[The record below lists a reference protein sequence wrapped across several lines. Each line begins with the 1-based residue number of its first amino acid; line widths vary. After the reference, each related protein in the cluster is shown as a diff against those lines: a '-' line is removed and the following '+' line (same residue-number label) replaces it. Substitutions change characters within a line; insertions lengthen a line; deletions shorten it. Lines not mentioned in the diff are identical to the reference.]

1 MNISEKTC
9 EMVDQLIAL
18 QAEIDDRI
26 REESGGIYGLCKGS
40 ELTLQLSATMAHSH
54 DLAEL
59 EAFVGP
65 IRERHAYDDGSKS
78 YHFMLGKEALGI
90 ILMPVGTTDS
100 RMTGGEA
107 DDVCVDQE
115 A

>member
-1 MNISEKTC
+1 MKISEKTC

-18 QAEIDDRI
+18 RAELDERI
-26 REESGGIYGLCKGS
+26 REESGGMYNLCCS
-40 ELTLQLSATMAHSH
+40 ADLHVQLGAAMHHKH

-65 IRERHAYDDGSKS
+65 IRDRYSYDDGSKS
-78 YHFMLGKEALGI
+78 YSFMLGNDALGV
-90 ILMPVGTTDS
+90 ILMPADTTDS

-107 DDVCVDQE
+107 DDVCVDKE